1 MANVTPINATIA
13 NSTAAIL
20 GGAANGLSFV
30 PAVLEKHCRIIPD
43 PLKRDGTFCSPYSM
57 LAFAMLAYAA
67 YTTAPVMAAPIKRLV
82 VKA

>member
-1 MANVTPINATIA
+1 MQLFLSSMANVTPINATIA

-43 PLKRDGTFCSPYSM
+43 PLKRDGTFCSRTRCWRS
-57 LAFAMLAYAA
+57 LC
-67 YTTAPVMAAPIKRLV
+67 
-82 VKA
+82 